1 MTQDETNTEARWLEA
16 AYQMLTE
23 SGVDAVKILPLAKRV
38 GLARTGFYWHFKDRD
53 ALLDAMIRRWEDKNT
68 GNLIARTE
76 AYAESIAEAMFNLFD
91 CWLDNAL
98 FDGPLD
104 LAIRNWARNDPSLQT
119 RLDQAD
125 QRRLKAMTQIFT
137 RFDYPDAEAK
147 VRAMTM
153 LYTQIGY
160 LSMQIDE
167 SMNTRF
173 ALMPDYIKVFTGTTP
188 TDREFDRFMARH
200 TP

>member
-53 ALLDAMIRRWEDKNT
+53 ALLDAMIQRWEDKNT

-104 LAIRNWARNDPSLQT
+104 LAIRNWARNDPALQT

-125 QRRLKAMTQIFT
+125 RRRLTAMTLIFT
-137 RFDYPDAEAK
+137 RFDYPEAEAK

-167 SMNTRF
+167 SMDTRF

>member
-104 LAIRNWARNDPSLQT
+104 LAIRNWARNDPALQA

-125 QRRLKAMTQIFT
+125 SRRLSAMTQIFT
-137 RFDYPDAEAK
+137 RFDYPEAEAK

-160 LSMQIDE
+160 LSMQIEE
-167 SMNTRF
+167 SMDTRF
-173 ALMPDYIKVFTGTTP
+173 SLMPDYIKVFTGTTP